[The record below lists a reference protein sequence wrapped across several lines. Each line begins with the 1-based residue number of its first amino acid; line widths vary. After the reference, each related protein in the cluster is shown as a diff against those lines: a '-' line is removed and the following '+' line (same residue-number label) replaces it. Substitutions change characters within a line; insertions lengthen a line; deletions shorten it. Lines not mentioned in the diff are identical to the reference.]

1 MLVYRRFPS
10 KIGRKLAFREVL
22 ASKLE
27 MRRPLLDLC
36 EDHTRLFQK
45 LLDILV
51 GQGFLWKPEKHLVFQ
66 GIVSECGLNG
76 HFARTGHVSL
86 EFMGFAIFNFYFR
99 RGRHRARK
107 RGHDL
112 NFFFVKSSPGPKKGA
127 RLFF

>member
-36 EDHTRLFQK
+36 EDQTRLFQE

-66 GIVSECGLNG
+66 GILSERGLNR

-99 RGRHRARK
+99 RPAG
-107 RGHDL
+107 
-112 NFFFVKSSPGPKKGA
+112 SGPKKGGTT
-127 RLFF
+127 

>member
-1 MLVYRRFPS
+1 MHFSINWMFVYRCFPS
-10 KIGRKLAFREVL
+10 KIGSKLAFREVL

-36 EDHTRLFQK
+36 EDHARLFQK
-45 LLDILV
+45 LFDILV

-66 GIVSECGLNG
+66 GIVSECGLNR

-99 RGRHRARK
+99 RPAGSGPEK
-107 RGHDL
+107 GGHDL
-112 NFFFVKSSPGPKKGA
+112 NFF
-127 RLFF
+127 